1 MSERSVVLVAGCR
14 TPFLKSNTEY
24 AELTAVD
31 LMSQNAGTLLAS
43 AGLAAAEVG
52 EVIVGCVATPAGMP
66 NPAREVVFR
75 LGWPKRIPGV
85 TVSRA
90 CASGL
95 TAIEMAAD
103 GIRAGR
109 YDVAV
114 AGGVECLSDFPVP
127 FARESIRAFKAIQ
140 KAKSPV
146 ARVQGM
152 MALKPWMLIPREP
165 ALNEPSTGLT
175 MGQHAEKMAQEF
187 GIPRK
192 EQDDYAYES
201 HRRAFEAEQAGT
213 ISGPVAPAY
222 GGRDRGTPVLADNGI
237 RRPPDRAALDKLKPV
252 FDKRYGTITAG
263 NASFL
268 TDGAAAVLLM
278 EESKARALGYRPIAR
293 IRTSATVALDPADGL
308 LMGPPRAIALG
319 LDRAGLKLSDLAVL
333 ELHEAF
339 AAQVLCNVRA
349 MESAD
354 YCRQYLGRS
363 EALGRVDPAKMN
375 PGGGSLA
382 IGHPFGATGARL
394 VMGVAQILVRHK
406 EQWGMAAAC
415 AAGAMA
421 QAILL
426 EGVAS

>member
-1 MSERSVVLVAGCR
+1 MSARNVVLVAGCR
-14 TPFLKSNTEY
+14 TPFLRSNTEY
-24 AELTAVD
+24 ADLTAVD
-31 LMSQNAGTLLAS
+31 LMSQNVGTLLAS
-43 AGLAAAEVG
+43 AGLAPSEVG
-52 EVIVGCVATPAGMP
+52 EVIVGCVATPAGVP

-75 LGWPKRIPGV
+75 LGLPKHIPGV

-95 TAIEMAAD
+95 TAIEMAVD

-109 YDVAV
+109 YDAAV

-127 FARESIRAFKAIQ
+127 FARESIKVFKGIQ
-140 KAKSPV
+140 KAKSPL
-146 ARVQGM
+146 AKMKG
-152 MALKPWMLIPREP
+152 ALGLKPWMLLPSEP
-165 ALNEPSTGLT
+165 ALAEPSTGLT
-175 MGQHAEKMAQEF
+175 MGQHAEKMAQSW

-192 EQDDYAYES
+192 EQDDYAFES

-213 ISGPVAPAY
+213 LSGPVAPAY

-237 RRPPDRAALDKLKPV
+237 RRPPDRPALDKLKPV
-252 FDKRYGTITAG
+252 FDRRFGTITAG

-268 TDGAAAVLLM
+268 TDGAAAVILM
-278 EESKARALGYRPIAR
+278 EESKARALGYRPLAR
-293 IRTSATVALDPADGL
+293 VALSATVALDPADGL
-308 LMGPPRAIALG
+308 LMGPPRAIAKG
-319 LDRAGLKLSDLAVL
+319 LDRAGLKLEDLSIL

-354 YCRQYLGRS
+354 YCRVHLGRTA
-363 EALGRVDPAKMN
+363 ALGRVDPQKMN

-394 VMGVAQILVRHK
+394 VMGVAQALVRHK
-406 EQWGMAAAC
+406 GQWGMAAAC

-426 EGVAS
+426 EGVQS

>member
-1 MSERSVVLVAGCR
+1 MSSRSVVLVAGCR

-24 AELTAVD
+24 AELSAVD
-31 LMSQNAGTLLAS
+31 LMTQSVGALTAS

-52 EVIVGCVATPAGMP
+52 EVLVGCVVPPAGVP
-66 NPAREVVFR
+66 NVAREVVFR
-75 LGWPKRIPGV
+75 LGWPRTIPGV
-85 TVSRA
+85 TVARA

-109 YDVAV
+109 YDVAI

-127 FARESIRAFKAIQ
+127 YSREGVKLFQRIQ
-140 KAKSPV
+140 KARNPV
-146 ARVQGM
+146 ARLKTALG
-152 MALKPWMLIPREP
+152 LKPWMLLPREP
-165 ALNEPSTGLT
+165 GLTEPSTGLT
-175 MGQHAEKMAQEF
+175 MGQHAERMAQEF

-192 EQDDYAYES
+192 EQDDYAFES
-201 HRRAFEAEQAGT
+201 HRRAFEAEQGGLL
-213 ISGPVAPAY
+213 SGPVAPAY
-222 GGRDRGTPVLADNGI
+222 GGKDRGTPVLADNGI
-237 RRPPDRAALDKLKPV
+237 RRPPDRPELDGLKPV
-252 FDKRYGTITAG
+252 FDKRFGTITAG

-268 TDGAAAVLLM
+268 TDGAAAVILM
-278 EESKARALGYRPIAR
+278 EENKAQALGYRPIAR
-293 IRTSATVALDPADGL
+293 FRLSATVALDPAEGL
-308 LMGPPRAIALG
+308 LMGPPRAIARG
-319 LDRAGLKLSDLAVL
+319 LDQAGIKLEDLAIL

-354 YCRQYLGRS
+354 YCKQYLGRAG
-363 EALGRVDPAKMN
+363 ALGRVDPARMN

-394 VMGVAQILVRHK
+394 VMGVAQALVRHK
-406 EQWGMAAAC
+406 AQWGMAAAC

-421 QAILL
+421 QAVLL
-426 EGVAS
+426 EGMER